1 MGDPDLAK
9 GPTIWQLV
17 QGFDSAELT
26 NGSCVRLSGSEPTEE
41 VSFLTRIYC
50 GMSTTA
56 SLITI
61 KLNGNKIHHLLLIVC
76 KQQQINYYITQRQM
90 AICHISSYSRW
101 WTNRI
106 PLNTVFLLI
115 NWLTGSR

>member
-101 WTNRI
+101 MVDQPHTPEYCVLVN
-106 PLNTVFLLI
+106 
-115 NWLTGSR
+115 

>member
-61 KLNGNKIHHLLLIVC
+61 KLNGNKIYHLLLIVC

-90 AICHISSYSRW
+90 GICHSSSYSRW
-101 WTNRI
+101 MVDQPHTPEYCVLVN
-106 PLNTVFLLI
+106 
-115 NWLTGSR
+115 